1 MAQVIEMPKL
11 SDTMEEG
18 AIASW
23 LKKEGEFIEE
33 GEAFVEIETDKA
45 TMEYNSPV
53 EGTLLKIIVP
63 AGKGAA
69 LNAPI
74 AVVGEKGEKVD
85 LDALAK
91 GGNGKAKAAE
101 AKTAPQAPAAAAP
114 QPNKQAAPAPAA
126 SRPSV
131 QGATVTPLRAGERL
145 RASPLAKKVAAEK
158 GVDIGAIS
166 GTGPHGR
173 VIIRDVEAALQGG
186 AMPMS
191 ARAPGAPVSTPMPV
205 GPAAQGDQDIPN
217 SMMRKTIAKRLLE
230 GKNEAPHFYLTVS
243 ADMGRLNEWRT
254 RLNAD
259 AESSGGKIPKVSVND
274 VIILAV
280 TRALRKHPQVNA
292 SWQGEFTRQ
301 YGNVHMAV
309 AVALPQGL
317 ITPVIRF
324 ADQMGVRDIA
334 AQSRTLIQKAKDGQL
349 QPPDYTGGTFTI
361 SNLGMMGIEHF
372 TAIINP
378 PQAAILAVG
387 ATMNVPWVNEKNEV
401 VVRPRMTMT
410 MSCDHRVVDGA
421 VGASFLQTLVSY
433 LEDPLMMLG

>member
-18 AIASW
+18 AIATW

-53 EGTLLKIIVP
+53 EGTLLKILVP

-85 LDALAK
+85 VDALAK
-91 GGNGKAKAAE
+91 GAGGKAKAEE
-101 AKTAPQAPAAAAP
+101 AKTSSQAPAAAAP
-114 QPNKQAAPAPAA
+114 QPNKQAASAAAPA
-126 SRPSV
+126 RPSA
-131 QGATVTPLRAGERL
+131 QGATITPIRSGDRL
-145 RASPLAKKVAAEK
+145 RASPLAKKIAAEK
-158 GVDIGAIS
+158 GVDIAAINGS
-166 GTGPHGR
+166 GPHGR

-186 AMPMS
+186 AAPMT
-191 ARAPGAPVSTPMPV
+191 ARAPGAQPAPMPV

-217 SMMRKTIAKRLLE
+217 TMMRKTIAKRLLE

-243 ADMGRLNEWRT
+243 ADMGRLNEWRA
-254 RLNAD
+254 RLNTD
-259 AESSGGKIPKVSVND
+259 AENSGGKIPKVSVND

-280 TRALRKHPQVNA
+280 TKALRKHPQVNA
-292 SWQGEFTRQ
+292 SWQGEFIRQ

-317 ITPVIRF
+317 ITPVVRF
-324 ADQMGVRDIA
+324 ADQLGVREIA
-334 AQSRTLIQKAKDGQL
+334 VQSRTLIQKAKDGQL
-349 QPPDYTGGTFTI
+349 QPQDYTGGTFTI
-361 SNLGMMGIEHF
+361 SNLGMMGIEQF

-387 ATMNVPWVNEKNEV
+387 ATINTPWVNEKNEV

-421 VGASFLQTLVSY
+421 VGASFLQTLVSF